1 MYLAMDTA
9 GPRASLAVGDSNG
22 AVLAEISPEVGARSS
37 RALLPSVDALMSGA
51 GLRTTDLEGV
61 IVGRGPG
68 SYTGVRIAAAAAKG
82 LVHALGCP
90 LFAYGSLRA
99 MSNGTDEVGQALLP
113 MLPARRGEAFV
124 ACHRRH
130 PDRVEELAPPALLGS
145 GAAAELALKHA
156 AVAIGSG
163 ASRLSD
169 ALRTAGVRVEA
180 ALGDRVAAGLLRLH
194 AAQDGDGRVADPRA
208 WEPRY
213 LRPDGDH
220 GQPTG

>member
-9 GPRASLAVGDSNG
+9 GPRASLAVGDG
-22 AVLAEISPEVGARSS
+22 RGGVLAEISPEVGARSS
-37 RALLPSVDALMSGA
+37 RALMPSVEALMAGA
-51 GLRTTDLEGV
+51 GLRPTDLEGV

-90 LFAYGSLRA
+90 LFAYGSLSA
-99 MSNGTDEVGQALLP
+99 MSEGTEEIGRALLP
-113 MLPARRGEAFV
+113 LLPARRGEAFA
-124 ACHRRH
+124 ACHRLH
-130 PDRVEELAPPALLGS
+130 ADGLEELAPPALLAA
-145 GAAAELALKHA
+145 GAAAELALEHA

-163 ASRLSD
+163 ASRLGD
-169 ALRTAGVRVEA
+169 ALRTAGVRVDA

-194 AAQDGDGRVADPRA
+194 AAQEGDGRVADPRT

-213 LRPDGDH
+213 LRPDGDS